1 MVVTGAAFSTLVVTG
16 AAQAV
21 TVAGSSSDIGTPVL
35 GNDLNRP
42 FSGVGTNTFNWNPQ
56 TIQIL

>member
-21 TVAGSSSDIGTPVL
+21 TVAGSSSDMFGTPVL

-42 FSGVGTNTFNWNPQ
+42 FSGVGTNTLVESQ